1 MRSRMFLLW
10 PLFVLL
16 TLSVGYFSCNKTG
29 QREVRPRPGMVMDST
44 AESEALIQSAKWFFD
59 RNVDLSDDS
68 VGNGARYL
76 PDPRTVLRKIPEWS
90 EARVRQFSFGKGV
103 VLPVGFEEHLSAWRN
118 GRPLVFSATQITW
131 LLMYRD
137 TAGQWHIEVITR
149 IPEEGSD
156 SSSSS
161 VSGVSSGS
169 GSSSISGVSSVSGVS
184 GKFGLFGG
192 FQGEIRIEDW
202 NGHFLKG
209 YLYRGDSALFLGSSA
224 TYKKVDPMLVDP
236 EGPSL
241 HCTETDWYACGSV
254 GDGPV
259 TCTYEYT
266 TSECSVS
273 VGSSAGSSAPGS
285 PTSGD
290 YAGVGGSASG
300 ASGLA
305 SIISDDTSISNHPFV
320 DCVYAHLMSK
330 QLTNGLQSILSSF
343 TGNTQYNVNFTV
355 VPNLGEDGMCSYQ
368 GNGNFLISINGD
380 DADDSSYSRI
390 YLASTF
396 IHEAFHA
403 KLRQKALAVFGQ
415 AAINQWPKPIDDMD
429 LSELANYFEA
439 ESKAQNIWES
449 VEHDWMVDN
458 IDALATSLEEFVQ
471 TYYSATYASVG
482 SNIQAYEALM
492 YMGLQGSTLYQEQV
506 VATGLDT
513 SFTEYRRLLNEGG
526 KCQD

>member
-1 MRSRMFLLW
+1 MKSRMFLLW

-29 QREVRPRPGMVMDST
+29 QREVRPLAGSADSAT
-44 AESEALIQSAKWFFD
+44 ASAVADEALIQEAKNYLERD
-59 RNVDLSDDS
+59 AEKQDDS
-68 VGNGARYL
+68 VGNKARYL
-76 PDPRTVLRKIPEWS
+76 PDPRTVLQKTPLWDRAEVRLFSVGKVVLVPVNVS
-90 EARVRQFSFGKGV
+90 EA
-103 VLPVGFEEHLSAWRN
+103 LNAWRN
-118 GRPLVFSATQITW
+118 GRPLTVSISQITW

-137 TAGQWHIEVITR
+137 SAKQWHREVITR
-149 IPEEGSD
+149 IPEERSD

-161 VSGVSSGS
+161 SSGA
-169 GSSSISGVSSVSGVS
+169 SSVSGASVRS
-184 GKFGLFGG
+184 GLFGC
-192 FQGEIRIEDW
+192 FQGEIRVEDW
-202 NGHFLKG
+202 YGHFLKG
-209 YLYRGDSALFLGSSA
+209 YLYRGDSALYLGSST
-224 TYKKVDPMLVDP
+224 TYKKVDPMLVNPD
-236 EGPSL
+236 GPSL

-273 VGSSAGSSAPGS
+273 SSSSAGGAAPGS
-285 PTSGD
+285 PSAGD
-290 YAGVGGSASG
+290 YAGIGGAAAG

-439 ESKAQNIWES
+439 ECKAQNIWES

-458 IDALATSLEEFVQ
+458 IDALATSLQEFVQ

-506 VATGLDT
+506 VATGLDST
-513 SFTEYRRLLNEGG
+513 FTEYRRLLNEGG